1 MVGSWLKEFGCCPGR
16 SGELR
21 KAFEWGRVLA
31 DGGGAG
37 GVHATPWERD
47 RGWHPGD
54 H

>member
-1 MVGSWLKEFGCCPGR
+1 MLSWK

-31 DGGGAG
+31 DGGAG
-37 GVHATPWERD
+37 GVHAAPWERD